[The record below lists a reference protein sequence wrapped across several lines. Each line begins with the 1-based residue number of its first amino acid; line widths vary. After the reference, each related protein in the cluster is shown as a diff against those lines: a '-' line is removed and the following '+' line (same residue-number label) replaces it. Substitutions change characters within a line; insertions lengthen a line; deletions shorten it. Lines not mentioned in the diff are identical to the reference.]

1 MRLEPVPVPDAA
13 HRGGADPIALAIAG
27 AVPMGCLMR
36 RRLIGHSNDTVDGLG
51 QGRDARGPGLVAGE
65 PRDPLVHETLLPAPD
80 YGFALAAGVTSTII
94 PLLPTSR
101 TTGASGCRRYPLV
114 FNN

>member
-1 MRLEPVPVPDAA
+1 MVSAGKGGMRE
-13 HRGGADPIALAIAG
+13 
-27 AVPMGCLMR
+27 
-36 RRLIGHSNDTVDGLG
+36 
-51 QGRDARGPGLVAGE
+51 GRVLVAGQ
-65 PRDPLVHETLLPAPD
+65 PRHPLMHEALLPAPD

>member
-1 MRLEPVPVPDAA
+1 
-13 HRGGADPIALAIAG
+13 
-27 AVPMGCLMR
+27 MR
-36 RRLIGHSNDTVDGLG
+36 RRLVGQGHNPIDGRG
-51 QGRDARGPGLVAGE
+51 RQGRDARGPGLVAGE